1 MKTKQNLFAI
11 SVLLIVTLLAGGCIR
26 PEGATQGATTG
37 TTTTTMTN
45 TETVSNTATVTTTAP
60 VSSTTAMTETGAAM
74 ATVNTAS
81 LRVRTEPNATSPQVA
96 SAKQGETYKVI
107 GLSSDGQWVELA
119 IDKAPDGKGWVSANF
134 VTVMGS
140 ITDVPITQVD
150 AAQNATPSATQMVT
164 ETATTTETTAAPTAA
179 MTETAT
185 TTTTAAMPTQAVTET
200 ATTTATTEATATPA
214 MTATATTTATAAV
227 SVTIPT
233 PGPGMAVINTAG
245 PRLRVRSEPN
255 ADAQIVGY
263 AYPGETYEVLGK
275 SDDGLWVH
283 LAGSTA
289 GKGENP
295 NGGWVSANFVLLGQ

>member
-11 SVLLIVTLLAGGCIR
+11 SILFIVTLFAGGCIR

-60 VSSTTAMTETGAAM
+60 VSGTTAMTETGSAAM
-74 ATVNTAS
+74 ATVSTTS
-81 LRVRTEPNATSPQVA
+81 LRVRTEPNTTSQQVA

-119 IDKAPDGKGWVSANF
+119 IDKAPGGKGWVSANF

-140 ITDVPITQVD
+140 ITDVPITQVG
-150 AAQNATPSATQMVT
+150 AAQNATPSATQVVT
-164 ETATTTETTAAPTAA
+164 ATSTATTATPTTA

-185 TTTTAAMPTQAVTET
+185 ATTTEATPTQAVTET

-214 MTATATTTATAAV
+214 LTGTATTTATAAV

-255 ADAQIVGY
+255 ADAPIVGY

-283 LAGSTA
+283 IAGSTA

-295 NGGWVSANFVLLGQ
+295 NGGWVSANFVIIGQ